1 MAEQYGTNLPG
12 LTGYEGDIT
21 ADGGET
27 LIGSDSDGA
36 TALLFGPAALR
47 EVQAGVAN
55 GDFASAP
62 DEPDADVT
70 EENPLPYFTLVDSS
84 GGAITARVIED
95 ASAGSGNV
103 LRFRIAAATTTGQS
117 LTIKRFVP
125 VPGTRNRSFVFT
137 PEVYCINAT
146 STSNAKVVL
155 SYQYYQN
162 DAETTTG
169 TGDTRERTLTEIGS
183 ADTLRI
189 ASNYTRLAI
198 PSDAAFILVSI
209 KVETTGTVASQ
220 SDVSIAELRLIAGG
234 SDLYIAENSTP
245 ATYGPARLRQ
255 VNGELTITPNL
266 GGAGTVVIDGT
277 LNLGA
282 TTFSSLTVS
291 GTAGSTAIGVTNGNI
306 VASNGFVRAL
316 RGTAGNAVFTGAI
329 TGDAGDRIRIEADGR
344 IEWGDGTSSTG
355 DVNLYRSSS
364 TTLKTDDA
372 FAADTLFSTLSVTA
386 GNGNFLADGPTTRDV
401 TPTTSGRG
409 AIWTSI
415 GDAVYRLERYV
426 AASTEEVKKN
436 IAPTTVAAEQLYALE
451 LVDFEYDQEKIEAL
465 RETYPALPDAV
476 PGVRRGVVWEQVVEA
491 MPHAA
496 IPANAGDPP
505 SIDWEA
511 LYFAA
516 LVAIQDLNQRLAALE
531 AE

>member
-1 MAEQYGTNLPG
+1 MTEKYGTNISG
-12 LTGYEGDIT
+12 LTAFEGDVST
-21 ADGGET
+21 DGGAS
-27 LIGSDSDGA
+27 LIDTDSDGA
-36 TALLFGPAALR
+36 TALLFGPAAIR
-47 EVQAGVAN
+47 EIQAGVAN
-55 GDFASAP
+55 GDFAIPP
-62 DEPDADVT
+62 DDADSDIT
-70 EENPLPYFTLVDSS
+70 DENPLPYFSITDTSS
-84 GGAITARVIED
+84 GAITAAVKD
-95 ASAGSGNV
+95 DVSAGSGNV
-103 LRFRIAAATTTGQS
+103 LRFTVPGGTTTSKS
-117 LTIKRFVP
+117 LAISRFVP
-125 VPGTRNRSFVFT
+125 VPATRNQAFLFV
-137 PEVYCINAT
+137 PEAFCVT
-146 STSNAKVVL
+146 STSTANARVTL
-155 SYQYYQN
+155 AYQFYQL
-162 DAETTTG
+162 DQTTTTG
-169 TGDTRERTLTEIGS
+169 TGDSTFETFTTINPKSTIRFT
-183 ADTLRI
+183 ANQLRFN
-189 ASNYTRLAI
+189 A
-198 PSDAAFILVSI
+198 PPDAAFIQITL
-209 KVETTGTVASQ
+209 TVATTATV
-220 SDVSIAELRLIAGG
+220 VSTSTVDICELRLITGSSDLFVAERTAPTTTQGARIVQESGVLKLTPAYGG
-234 SDLYIAENSTP
+234 SGS
-245 ATYGPARLRQ
+245 
-255 VNGELTITPNL
+255 ITL
-266 GGAGTVVIDGT
+266 DA
-277 LNLGA
+277 A
-282 TTFSSLTVS
+282 TTTSSLTVS
-291 GTAGSTAIGVTNGNI
+291 GTAGTASVTLNNGNFL
-306 VASNGFVRAL
+306 AENGLF
-316 RGTAGNAVFTGAI
+316 RGERTAAGSAVFTGALDTD
-329 TGDAGDRIRIEADGR
+329 TGDRFRIEAGGT
-344 IEWGDGTSSTG
+344 IEFGDGTTGSG

-364 TTLKTDDA
+364 TTLKTDDS
-372 FAADTLFSTLSVTA
+372 FAADILSSTLSVSA

>member
-12 LTGYEGDIT
+12 LTGYEGDVT

-47 EVQAGVAN
+47 EIQAGVAN

-62 DEPDADVT
+62 DDPDSDVT
-70 EENPLPYFTLVDSS
+70 ESNPLPYFTAEDSS
-84 GGAITARVIED
+84 GGSITARVIED

-103 LRFRIAAATTTGQS
+103 LRFRIAGGTTSGNS
-117 LTIKRFVP
+117 LTISRFVP

-155 SYQYYQN
+155 SYQYYEI
-162 DAETTTG
+162 DAETATG
-169 TGDTRERTLTEIGS
+169 TGDTRERTLAEIGS

-198 PSDAAFILVSI
+198 PSDAAFILVSV
-209 KVETTGTVASQ
+209 KVETTGTVSSQ
-220 SDVSIAELRLIAGG
+220 SDVSIAELRLISGG

-266 GGAGTVVIDGT
+266 GGSGTVVVDGT
-277 LNLGA
+277 LSFN
-282 TTFSSLTVS
+282 TLTVA
-291 GTAGSTAIGVTNGNI
+291 GTAGSTAISVTNGNI
-306 VASNGFVRAL
+306 VANNGFVRAV

-329 TGDAGDRIRIEADGR
+329 TGDSGDRVRIEAGGT
-344 IEWGDGTSSTG
+344 IEWGDGTGSSG

-364 TTLKTDDA
+364 TTLRTDDA
-372 FAADTLFSTLSVTA
+372 FAADFLSATLSVSA
-386 GNGNFLADGPTTRDV
+386 GNGNFNADGPSTT
-401 TPTTSGRG
+401 TATTNECVFVLLSGTEYQIRRY
-409 AIWTSI
+409 TSSSRYKTNI
-415 GDAVYRLERYV
+415 VPADAAVLEAARKIVPKHFESTIDNPEELGQTRLGFIAEEIHEAGLTHAV
-426 AASTEEVKKN
+426 A
-436 IAPTTVAAEQLYALE
+436 Y
-451 LVDFEYDQEKIEAL
+451 
-465 RETYPALPDAV
+465 
-476 PGVRRGVVWEQVVEA
+476 
-491 MPHAA
+491 
-496 IPANAGDPP
+496 NADGQPE
-505 SIDWEA
+505 SIDSVA
-511 LYFAA
+511 LIAA
-516 LVAIQDLNQRLAALE
+516 LWHRVNDLEERLKALE